1 MAVIMTT
8 VESARISVGKV
19 YANRA
24 LASAMDSIL
33 AEFYVPL
40 LKEYHIFGL
49 EGSYGN
55 ETLQLDSIESKIEDT
70 MEYSFK
76 PNKDLYYIDN
86 YIPVENVNLLDI
98 QTSNVEISNI
108 NTMLDYDG
116 DLFASQ
122 AVSYMKY
129 KELGNV
135 LESFLIKISLIEET
149 EQAQAVLNEKFKTE
163 ESIYKIICIT
173 YNFCQ
178 CWCL

>member
-19 YANRA
+19 YGNRA

-40 LKEYHIFGL
+40 FQEYHIFGL

-55 ETLQLDSIESKIEDT
+55 ETLQLDSIESKVKAS
-70 MEYSFK
+70 MEYTFK

-86 YIPVENVNLLDI
+86 YIPVENVNILDI

-108 NTMLDYDG
+108 NTLLDYDG
-116 DLFASQ
+116 DLFTSQ

-135 LESFLIKISLIEET
+135 LEDFLNKVYIRLIKILP
-149 EQAQAVLNEKFKTE
+149 V
-163 ESIYKIICIT
+163 
-173 YNFCQ
+173 
-178 CWCL
+178 